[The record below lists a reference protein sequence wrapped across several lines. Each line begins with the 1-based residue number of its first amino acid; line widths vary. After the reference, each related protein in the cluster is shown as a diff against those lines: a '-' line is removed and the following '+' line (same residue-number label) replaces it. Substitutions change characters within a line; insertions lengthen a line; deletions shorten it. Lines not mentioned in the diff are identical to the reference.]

1 VPEEV
6 VPPQER
12 LSHRRHAVPLHTTE
26 LTARL
31 ERLRTRVEGTT
42 ARRVQRRVREL
53 DLIHQAMV
61 LAALTMTLLIPAL
74 ITLAALIPLGDPQG
88 IAPVIGRRLGLSAQ
102 ATRDVQSL
110 FGGPAV
116 VRSSTSWVSAAVTVL
131 SAYAWPTALQKGYQL
146 AWQLPARG
154 LRDVW
159 RPLLWLA
166 ALLGAV
172 GLFVVLGGIR
182 LGTPLQVLMWMLVAP
197 GVFLWAWWT
206 QHLLLGG
213 RVGWRPLLV
222 GALLMTAGLYALR
235 TGAQLSL
242 SPSIT
247 YNYDRYGPIGIV
259 FVLISWFI
267 GFGVVMLGGAVV
279 GAELWEARLHR
290 AAAAAERTSEE
301 GTSEVRAATEPPPHP
316 APSTGA

>member
-1 VPEEV
+1 M
-6 VPPQER
+6 
-12 LSHRRHAVPLHTTE
+12 
-26 LTARL
+26 
-31 ERLRTRVEGTT
+31 
-42 ARRVQRRVREL
+42 EL

-74 ITLAALIPLGDPQG
+74 ITLGALIPLGDPHG
-88 IAPVIGRRLGLSAQ
+88 IAPLVGRRLGLSAQ

-110 FGGPAV
+110 FGGPTV
-116 VRSSTSWVSAAVTVL
+116 VRSSTSWVSAAVTLL

-146 AWQLPARG
+146 AWQLPSRG

-172 GLFVVLGGIR
+172 ALFAVLGGIR
-182 LGTPLQVLMWMLVAP
+182 PGGPLPVVVSVLVAP
-197 GVFLWAWWT
+197 AVFLWAWWT

-222 GALLMTAGLYALR
+222 GALLMTGGLYALR

-242 SPSIT
+242 SPAIA

-279 GAELWEARLHR
+279 GAELWEARQHR
-290 AAAAAERTSEE
+290 AAAAAERASAERTPEERTPEERTSEE
-301 GTSEVRAATEPPPHP
+301 RTSEERVATEPPPHT
-316 APSTGA
+316 APSAGA